1 MKNIFT
7 FLMVLALSALSANA
21 QVVLQDF
28 SNLTNNANAVVYGG
42 FGNNLTATN
51 SMVDDPVDATNK
63 VRQYTN
69 TAGGNDWKGIFIRP
83 QTHYIDLTSNQT
95 VSLKIYSTTAT
106 HVRGIIQAGQ
116 SNQATIDDASN
127 TKAHNG
133 SGWET
138 ISFTFTGA
146 TGEWGELALR
156 TSVDA
161 AGTTNTLS
169 TVTAYVDDLTAMQG
183 SPIPVPSAPTNS
195 PTAPTRAAADVISIY
210 SDAYND
216 IATNYNPSWG
226 QAGSVNTTYDTGDG
240 NNLMGYSNFN
250 YQGIEVTH
258 TDISSMENLH
268 VDIWVPS
275 NNNRAVKVT
284 PILTGGSPLEFL
296 VLVPVTAGA
305 WNSVDI
311 PLTSFT
317 GLDFSNTV
325 KELKFDGQFQTD
337 GVTAD
342 TAVRSAIYVD
352 NVYFYKAPTASI
364 EELSSSFSIYPNPM
378 GSQLTVEGISEV
390 QHASIFDLTGRE
402 VLRAMPN
409 KAVFTLDTADL
420 QHGVYMLSLQV
431 GDSEITKKLMK

>member
-1 MKNIFT
+1 
-7 FLMVLALSALSANA
+7 
-21 QVVLQDF
+21 
-28 SNLTNNANAVVYGG
+28 VYGG
-42 FGNNLTATN
+42 FGDNLTAGNTL
-51 SMVDDPVDATNK
+51 VDDPVDATNK

-69 TAGGNDWKGIFIRP
+69 TAGGHAWKGIFIRP

-95 VSLKIYSTTAT
+95 VSLKIYSTTPT

-161 AGTTNTLS
+161 GGTTNTLS

-183 SPIPVPSAPTNS
+183 SPIPVPAAPTNS

-210 SDAYND
+210 SDAYTD
-216 IATNYNPSWG
+216 IATNYNPSWN
-226 QAGSVNTTYDTGDG
+226 QAGSVNTAFDPGDG
-240 NNLMGYSNFN
+240 NNVMAYTNFN
-250 YQGIEVTH
+250 YQGTEVTH
-258 TDISSMENLH
+258 TDISTMEYLH
-268 VDIWVPS
+268 IDIWVGAVD
-275 NNNRAVKVT
+275 RTVKVT
-284 PILTGGSPLEFL
+284 PILTAGSPAEFL
-296 VLVPVTAGA
+296 VTVSTTAGS
-305 WNSVDI
+305 WSSVDI

-317 GLDFSNTV
+317 GLDFSNTI

-364 EELSSSFSIYPNPM
+364 EDLSSSLSIYPNPM
-378 GSQLTVEGISEV
+378 GSLLTVEGVSEV

-402 VLRAMPN
+402 VLSAMPN

-420 QHGVYMLSLQV
+420 QHGVYMLSLQI
-431 GDSEITKKLMK
+431 GDTKTTHKLVK